1 MLSFALMIIT
11 KLVSFLGLFSKLLSY
26 LKERAKSRK
35 IQEQVEISEKAHE
48 VVDEVNS
55 LKSSDKRDR
64 LRKWFT

>member
-11 KLVSFLGLFSKLLSY
+11 KLVSFLDLFSKLLSY
-26 LKERAKSRK
+26 LRERAKSRK